1 MTNMGKKK
9 RKVQD
14 GEEKTDAPPPKKKN
28 TGDPIEAEAKK
39 NEELQ
44 EDEKTSAPFDIKLFR
59 KNLNSVS
66 NRLVGE
72 F

>member
-14 GEEKTDAPPPKKKN
+14 SEEKVDAPPSKKKN
-28 TGDPIEAEAKK
+28 TGKSDEAEAEK
-39 NEELQ
+39 EEIQ
-44 EDEKTSAPFDIKLFR
+44 EDEKTSSTPFDIKLFR
-59 KNLNSVS
+59 KNLSSVS
-66 NRLVGE
+66 NRLVGK